1 MSEAVIIAVIGSGAL
16 SAVISG
22 IFQVLQGKSQKE
34 KGVGAGTRILLYD
47 RIKYLGK
54 LHIDKGY
61 ISMEDLEDL
70 ITMHNIYHNELK
82 GNGYLDNVMDAV
94 KALPLK

>member
-34 KGVGAGTRILLYD
+34 KGIGAGTRILLYD
-47 RIKYLGK
+47 RIKYLGRK
-54 LHIDKGY
+54 HIADGF
-61 ISMEDLEDL
+61 ISAEDLEDL
-70 ITMHNIYHNELK
+70 IAMHN
-82 GNGYLDNVMDAV
+82 V
-94 KALPLK
+94 